1 MTTAAAPQLS
11 PEHQARDD
19 RIRQKPEEH
28 HPKLVTHKEVRAKIH
43 GTGPMGRFNN
53 RLAVLITKGVGTMW
67 CAYIFTMLAIFGF
80 PGLTFDNG
88 VQLVVATPHDYVQ
101 WVSTTFLQLVLLAV
115 IMVGQ
120 NVISVAQDARAES
133 DHDTLIAL
141 HEMSKQQITILE
153 GQNKILDL
161 LEKNVVKG

>member
-1 MTTAAAPQLS
+1 MSATLS
-11 PEHQARDD
+11 PERTARDEK
-19 RIRQKPEEH
+19 IRQAPAQH
-28 HPKLVTHKEVRAKIH
+28 HPRLVTHKEVRSKMH

-53 RLAVLITKGVGTMW
+53 WLAVIITKGVGTMW
-67 CAYIFTMLAIFGF
+67 CAYVFTLLAVFGF

-88 VQLVVATPHDYVQ
+88 VQLVAATPHDYVQ

-120 NVISVAQDARAES
+120 NVISVAQDARSES
-133 DHDTLIAL
+133 DHETLLAL
-141 HEMSKQQITILE
+141 HTMSKTEIDILE

-161 LEKNVVKG
+161 LEKNVVKA